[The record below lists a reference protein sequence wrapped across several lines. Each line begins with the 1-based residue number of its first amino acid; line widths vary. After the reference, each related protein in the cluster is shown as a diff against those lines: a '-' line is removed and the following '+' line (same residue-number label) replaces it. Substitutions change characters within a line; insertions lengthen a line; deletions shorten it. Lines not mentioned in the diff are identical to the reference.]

1 MDARPHHPDGQDRL
15 TPFWPPPTMAAPWLA
30 IAGDWAAEKCASL
43 NSDLLRSVVRMRKL
57 ERQELI
63 WLTAGLAACILLF
76 AFFTLAGQVAE
87 GDTTRLDMRI
97 LRALRDP
104 ADPAKP
110 IGPHWVELMMLDLTA
125 VGGPTVLSLVVL
137 AIAGFL
143 LLQSRYRM
151 ALVVAFTSF
160 GGMLA
165 TAVLKEIFARPR
177 PTVVPHLREVSSSS
191 FPSGHAMQSA
201 IVYLTLGAM
210 LMRIVEGRLTKMY
223 VLAIAV
229 FLTLLVGC
237 SRVYLGVHYPTDVI
251 GGWIIGFVWALLCWL
266 AAQWWEART
275 DLDKEKGKA
284 LK

>member
-1 MDARPHHPDGQDRL
+1 
-15 TPFWPPPTMAAPWLA
+15 
-30 IAGDWAAEKCASL
+30 
-43 NSDLLRSVVRMRKL
+43 
-57 ERQELI
+57 
-63 WLTAGLAACILLF
+63 
-76 AFFTLAGQVAE
+76 
-87 GDTTRLDMRI
+87 
-97 LRALRDP
+97 
-104 ADPAKP
+104 
-110 IGPHWVELMMLDLTA
+110 
-125 VGGPTVLSLVVL
+125 
-137 AIAGFL
+137 
-143 LLQSRYRM
+143 
-151 ALVVAFTSF
+151 
-160 GGMLA
+160 
-165 TAVLKEIFARPR
+165 
-177 PTVVPHLREVSSSS
+177 
-191 FPSGHAMQSA
+191 MQSA

>member
-1 MDARPHHPDGQDRL
+1 
-15 TPFWPPPTMAAPWLA
+15 
-30 IAGDWAAEKCASL
+30 
-43 NSDLLRSVVRMRKL
+43 
-57 ERQELI
+57 
-63 WLTAGLAACILLF
+63 
-76 AFFTLAGQVAE
+76 
-87 GDTTRLDMRI
+87 
-97 LRALRDP
+97 
-104 ADPAKP
+104 
-110 IGPHWVELMMLDLTA
+110 
-125 VGGPTVLSLVVL
+125 VLSLVVL

-165 TAVLKEIFARPR
+165 TAVLKEVFARPR